1 MRTPRRNV
9 ANRPLQLLSI
19 VQPCTEHHLRM
30 ILHAR
35 RFEPRKLSENIPR
48 PRTAQHLCT
57 QDGIRTLHRYI
68 ERGEMQP
75 CNTRVICLPH
85 VGQCHKIPI
94 EKGQAVIVVLY
105 GKTVTHVR
113 GNHIDKAEIAV
124 IRTRTNPIEYGALK
138 LYAKLL
144 VIVLVKCNALLRPIG
159 MFNEKLN
166 LLVRHRKTDVN
177 NIAQQHIVDRK
188 DLIPRRKPQLIGKAP
203 LWHAKNHSWICL
215 CHSSLH
221 FIEVLPA
228 YPAHPSDRYPV
239 QSSRVHRICGSSP
252 QSFHFLWSLVRS
264 QYAQDNR

>member
-1 MRTPRRNV
+1 
-9 ANRPLQLLSI
+9 
-19 VQPCTEHHLRM
+19 
-30 ILHAR
+30 
-35 RFEPRKLSENIPR
+35 
-48 PRTAQHLCT
+48 
-57 QDGIRTLHRYI
+57 
-68 ERGEMQP
+68 MQP

-124 IRTRTNPIEYGALK
+124 IRTCTNPIEYGALK
-138 LYAKLL
+138 LYAEFL
-144 VIVLVKCNALLRPIG
+144 VIVLVKCNALLCPIG

-188 DLIPRRKPQLIGKAP
+188 DLIPRHKPQLIGKAP

-228 YPAHPSDRYPV
+228 YPSRPSGTYPV